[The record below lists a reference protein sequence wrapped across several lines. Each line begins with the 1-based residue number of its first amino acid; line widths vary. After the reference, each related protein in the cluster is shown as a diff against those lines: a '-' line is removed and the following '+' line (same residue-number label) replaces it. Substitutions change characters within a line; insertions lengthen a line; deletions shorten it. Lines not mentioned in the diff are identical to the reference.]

1 MHRSISKIG
10 YSQSFAISNNC
21 LDSCPKC
28 GQNICEHTSVADV
41 INLPNSI
48 SQDFSTYSSDSS
60 LIKQMFGADSS
71 TAAAQQFKNSNRH
84 INFSRL
90 SINTLN
96 NYKNSK
102 YNNGSNFYLNQNS
115 KQSQQR
121 VKLKNDGEVQT
132 QKESRPHS
140 CQVLSID
147 NETTDK
153 LLREFFENT
162 PPSSPEKSCESNVGT
177 IKRNAAKGQ
186 TESNELALVS
196 DPSSDTQIENFTKL
210 TKLANQKVKNQKKK
224 KTKFSNFRLFLKS
237 NKSEIKSSSKCAM
250 RSRGLVNCLTSSAS
264 SSASSCEDMRPHRR
278 FLLGHRHKKDSM
290 GSKKTSECHTSS
302 TENEQI
308 AEYKELQITK

>member
-1 MHRSISKIG
+1 MNLAKSKYS
-10 YSQSFAISNNC
+10 YSQSFAVSNNC

-28 GQNICEHTSVADV
+28 GQNVCEHTSVADA

-60 LIKQMFGADSS
+60 LIKQLCSESS
-71 TAAAQQFKNSNRH
+71 HSTTAAQQFTNSNKH

-102 YNNGSNFYLNQNS
+102 HNNESTFYLNQQ
-115 KQSQQR
+115 KQ
-121 VKLKNDGEVQT
+121 LMKNFKRDSEN
-132 QKESRPHS
+132 RPVS

-153 LLREFFENT
+153 LLRDFFD
-162 PPSSPEKSCESNVGT
+162 SSTVRNKDDTDKSET
-177 IKRNAAKGQ
+177 LKA
-186 TESNELALVS
+186 NETLKIDNQWQS
-196 DPSSDTQIENFTKL
+196 DNSTMEANIDSL
-210 TKLANQKVKNQKKK
+210 TKLSKLANEKTKNQKKK

-237 NKSEIKSSSKCAM
+237 SNKSDSKSSQNKAM

-264 SSASSCEDMRPHRR
+264 SSASSCEELRQ
-278 FLLGHRHKKDSM
+278 HKKLLNKL
-290 GSKKTSECHTSS
+290 KKEKIEATSN
-302 TENEQI
+302 TENDQTTNDDHD
-308 AEYKELQITK
+308 QSR